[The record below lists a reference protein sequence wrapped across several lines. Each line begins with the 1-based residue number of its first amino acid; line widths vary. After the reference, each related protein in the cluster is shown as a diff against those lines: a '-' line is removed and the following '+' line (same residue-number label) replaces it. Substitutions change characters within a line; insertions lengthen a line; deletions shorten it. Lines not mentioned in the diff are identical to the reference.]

1 MFLTGDGPAIK
12 RPEDKGLVKKIE
24 SERGREL
31 FQKLS
36 ASLRDLKAKWKQHK
50 ESIQANQEL
59 IEALKIQ
66 VDGLPISVSNV
77 RQDCDSRGRERCRID
92 SDTLGKGKAC

>member
-1 MFLTGDGPAIK
+1 MFSTGDGPAIK

-31 FQKLS
+31 FQKPS
-36 ASLRDLKAKWKQHK
+36 ASLRDLKAKWKHHK

-66 VDGLPISVSNV
+66 VDGLQSVC
-77 RQDCDSRGRERCRID
+77 Q
-92 SDTLGKGKAC
+92 TLGKIVILGDVSVAGLTVIL